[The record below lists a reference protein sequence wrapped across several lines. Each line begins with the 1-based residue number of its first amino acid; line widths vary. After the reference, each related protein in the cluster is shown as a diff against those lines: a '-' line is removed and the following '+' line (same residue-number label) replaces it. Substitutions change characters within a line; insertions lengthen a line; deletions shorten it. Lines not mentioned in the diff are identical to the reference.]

1 MPEETFVKVKL
12 TDSTYHTLQPGE
24 VVALPEDKAN
34 ELVERG
40 FATLVEE

>member
-1 MPEETFVKVKL
+1 MSEETFVKVKL
-12 TDSTYHTLQPGE
+12 TDFHTLQPGE

-40 FATLVEE
+40 FATVVEE